1 MSASFHA
8 RVIADVEVYER
19 EVYDCEREVSH
30 RIVGGPRPYGDLRNH
45 VGTGHALLRKAD
57 VNGYGKTGESEH

>member
-1 MSASFHA
+1 MTVNGKLHA
-8 RVIADVEVYER
+8 ELLAALDLT
-19 EVYDCEREVSH
+19 
-30 RIVGGPRPYGDLRNH
+30 GTNLRNH